1 LLLRI
6 FKSFHYAYA
15 MLKDLF
21 ILDQYKN
28 DNGLYGNDESYEKT
42 QNIEI
47 WWAKRVVDVNL
58 KFTVLFSLKI
68 ILEKSTFLGG
78 LQNLKWA
85 WYPPSTGKQNKN
97 MKIQWQ

>member
-85 WYPPSTGKQNKN
+85 
-97 MKIQWQ
+97 